1 MFTVNDYVVAESL
14 EQAYELNQNR
24 RNAVLGGI
32 MWMKMGRKR
41 IGKAIDLTALGLNKI
56 EESETSFRLGCMC
69 TLREVETNRALNSYF
84 DGIIQK
90 SIGNIV
96 GVQLRNGAT
105 IGGTVFSRFGF
116 SDVLTALLSLD
127 TYVEL
132 YRGGIVSL
140 SDFVNMP
147 CDKDILVSVIIKK
160 DKRRASYMSHRTS
173 SGDLPV
179 ITCASSFIDDR
190 WNIVVGARP
199 MKARLI
205 ALNGTLDISD
215 EKVNEMTETIKRL
228 LEWGTNMRGSKQ
240 YRQHL
245 AGVLIKRNIKSVQ
258 NVGGGCYED

>member
-14 EQAYELNQNR
+14 EQAYELNQGR

-56 EESETSFRLGCMC
+56 EEDEASFRIGCMC
-69 TLREVETNRALNSYF
+69 TLRDVEIHSELNSCF
-84 DGIIQK
+84 DGIVQK
-90 SIGNIV
+90 SISNIV

-127 TYVEL
+127 AYVEL
-132 YRGGIVSL
+132 YRGGIIPL
-140 SDFVNMP
+140 RDFANMP
-147 CDKDILVSVIIKK
+147 CDKDIIVSIIIKK
-160 DKRRASYMSHRTS
+160 DGRRASYMSHRTS

-179 ITCASSFIDDR
+179 ITCASSFMGGR
-190 WNIVVGARP
+190 WNVVVGARP
-199 MKARLI
+199 MKASLMEF
-205 ALNGTLDISD
+205 NESLDVTD
-215 EKVNEMTETIKRL
+215 EKINEMIEAVKSQ
-228 LEWGTNMRGSKQ
+228 LEFGTNMRGSRQ

-245 AGVLIKRNIKSVQ
+245 AGVLIKRNIKAVQ
-258 NVGGGCYED
+258 AAAGRAL